1 MDLLHSAM
9 SELLAGSM
17 AHETLRVPPQQAKL
31 RSQLYASGFIEG
43 EHIDEQ
49 GYFELRV
56 KLPRTDLDRILKQ
69 SGTGIIS
76 HDIAVQERLERVTVE
91 KAKIA

>member
-1 MDLLHSAM
+1 MHLLHSAM

-17 AHETLRVPPQQAKL
+17 ANETLRVSPQQAKL
-31 RSQLYASGFIEG
+31 RSQLYASGFIEE

-69 SGTGIIS
+69 SGTEIIS
-76 HDIAVQERLERVTVE
+76 HDIAVQEQLEQATVE